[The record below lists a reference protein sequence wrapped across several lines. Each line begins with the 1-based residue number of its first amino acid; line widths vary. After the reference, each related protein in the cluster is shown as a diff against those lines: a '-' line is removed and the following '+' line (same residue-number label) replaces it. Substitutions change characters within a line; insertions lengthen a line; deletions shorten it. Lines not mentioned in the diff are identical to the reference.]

1 MTKLKREHN
10 YGYLNFF
17 EIERSGL
24 YKLQKKNSGEELI
37 SKVYGLKT
45 AEVFRSLQTWI
56 SGRALKETCPWPSKG
71 DSETESVMCYCR
83 EIKEFPNGDFMVVLW
98 KYDPA
103 DKKGFRG
110 LELDTHGNPTGN
122 YITNGASNTG
132 ENYLWGHPCYY
143 WIVPEKSMVVS
154 IKFDDSKCDSDLMQ
168 KWVNYCVR
176 FRLKFL
182 EYNSRSTGEHETRIS
197 FSSPAHPETYDLLY
211 RFKTNIKIFKTTEE
225 HLQKICEATKF
236 MLLRNEVTVSDG
248 AKDTEMKAEISA
260 LDGLDQANVQIFN
273 YFQGL
278 IEKFFPKAKAD
289 DDNIRKV
296 EIKLEATPSLEQ
308 IKELMAYSSGFIE
321 GGWADIIFVDE
332 LDNRTSIKTHR
343 IVERVVLQPTLE
355 SYTCDQLFQV
365 LSDARSNYTPLTD
378 KQVDSNLPDPQ
389 AGTGQ

>member
-1 MTKLKREHN
+1 
-10 YGYLNFF
+10 
-17 EIERSGL
+17 
-24 YKLQKKNSGEELI
+24 
-37 SKVYGLKT
+37 
-45 AEVFRSLQTWI
+45 
-56 SGRALKETCPWPSKG
+56 
-71 DSETESVMCYCR
+71 
-83 EIKEFPNGDFMVVLW
+83 
-98 KYDPA
+98 
-103 DKKGFRG
+103 
-110 LELDTHGNPTGN
+110 
-122 YITNGASNTG
+122 
-132 ENYLWGHPCYY
+132 
-143 WIVPEKSMVVS
+143 
-154 IKFDDSKCDSDLMQ
+154 MQ